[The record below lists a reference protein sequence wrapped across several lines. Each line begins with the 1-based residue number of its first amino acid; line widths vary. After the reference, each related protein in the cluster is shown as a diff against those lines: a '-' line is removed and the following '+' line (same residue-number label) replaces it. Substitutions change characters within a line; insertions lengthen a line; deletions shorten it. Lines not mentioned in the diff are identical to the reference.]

1 MKMADLGFNFDSD
14 SVEAAAGFALIP
26 AGDYQAVIARTEIKQ
41 TKKGDGRY
49 ISATIEIV
57 DSVCNGRLLWD
68 NINFDNPNATAMK
81 IAQQTLKAIC
91 TAVGIKTLR
100 DTSELENKPLIV
112 TIGVKRNDYR
122 GEDENVIKAYKPNG
136 VSVNGAVAAK
146 PAAPVQDKAPWDR

>member
-1 MKMADLGFNFDSD
+1 MADLGFSFDSD

-91 TAVGIKTLR
+91 TAVGVKTLR

-122 GEDENVIKAYKPNG
+122 GEDENVIKAYKPSG
-136 VSVNGAVAAK
+136 VSVNGAAAAK